1 MVARL
6 VEFAVYAHNVL
17 INNEENAG
25 NIAAASPGVD
35 DKTRRASF
43 NISAGG
49 LTENFPGLGE
59 EN

>member
-1 MVARL
+1 M
-6 VEFAVYAHNVL
+6 YAHNVL